1 MNSLDAENE
10 NVRRKI
16 ADTERYL
23 DQLMVQEKAL
33 RDKILSY
40 ENENN
45 RLDGDINATVEDINI
60 LDTRIF

>member
-1 MNSLDAENE
+1 
-10 NVRRKI
+10 
-16 ADTERYL
+16 
-23 DQLMVQEKAL
+23 MVQEKAL